1 MKNPTK
7 VIMQGLSAIGV
18 VLVIALAAGTVLN
31 AEDCAQWRGS
41 ERLGIWTETG
51 IIDSFPA
58 EGLQV
63 KWRVPVRSGFS
74 GPAVADGRVF
84 ILDWMED
91 PASRTLDGT
100 ERVVALDE
108 ETGDILWTHELSL
121 IHISEPTRP
130 Y

>member
-18 VLVIALAAGTVLN
+18 VLVITLAAGTVLN
-31 AEDCAQWRGS
+31 AEDWAQWRGS
-41 ERLGIWTETG
+41 DRLGIWTETG

-84 ILDWMED
+84 ILDWME
-91 PASRTLDGT
+91 RRL
-100 ERVVALDE
+100 
-108 ETGDILWTHELSL
+108 
-121 IHISEPTRP
+121 
-130 Y
+130 